1 MVNIGSK
8 SEKKKKT
15 FERSP
20 NLKCHFEHHE
30 TAIFVGEKYSLMS
43 TIPMI
48 QPKK

>member
-8 SEKKKKT
+8 SEKKTQKT

-30 TAIFVGEKYSLMS
+30 TAIFVGEKYSNVDNTYDS
-43 TIPMI
+43 T
-48 QPKK
+48 